1 MTIKFYKTK
10 DPHGHMSNF
19 YRSKFYYNGMWWN
32 TSEHAYQAA
41 KTCNYDEV
49 VLVRDARTPGT
60 ARDLGQ
66 TVDLIPNFDHDK
78 YEIMKDIVF
87 EKYLQNRNLLDQLI
101 KTGDEYLIEDSPV
114 DYYWGCG
121 ADGSGKNMLGR
132 VLMEVRDDLKKG
144 YNGY

>member
-19 YRSKFYYNGMWWN
+19 YRSKFYYDNMWWK

-41 KTCNYDEV
+41 KTSVPEEIEEIKN
-49 VLVRDARTPGT
+49 AATPRI

-66 TVDLIPNFDHDK
+66 KCQFRSDFDDKK
-78 YEIMKDIVF
+78 YEIMRAIVL
-87 EKYLQNRNLLDQLI
+87 EKYLQNRNLLDKLI
-101 KTGDEYLIEDSPV
+101 ETGDEFLIEDSPV

-121 ADGSGKNMLGR
+121 ADGSGKNMLGI
-132 VLMEVRDDLKKG
+132 VLMEIRDQLREG
-144 YNGY
+144 Y